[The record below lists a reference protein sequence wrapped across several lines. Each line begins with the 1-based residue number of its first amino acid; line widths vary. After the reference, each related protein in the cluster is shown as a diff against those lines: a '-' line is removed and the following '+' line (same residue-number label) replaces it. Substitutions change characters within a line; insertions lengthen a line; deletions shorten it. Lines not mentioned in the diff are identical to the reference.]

1 MIYCCPTTIFKWHT
15 HLLSNFI
22 DFSIFRT
29 HAHLVWVITTTW
41 GCHPPPSTGH
51 LSHHHQPTT
60 RQPPPHPPCIHS
72 IAPRAFYWPC
82 SNVHLMRSPPAPCLP
97 ASSLHL
103 RLLPQ

>member
-22 DFSIFRT
+22 DFSIFRAHT
-29 HAHLVWVITTTW
+29 HLVWVITTTW

-60 RQPPPHPPCIHS
+60 RQPPGHP
-72 IAPRAFYWPC
+72 
-82 SNVHLMRSPPAPCLP
+82 
-97 ASSLHL
+97 SSLHPIPPWGRYVHCCHGHPVL
-103 RLLPQ
+103 SHPPPMLQSASLHMWLF

>member
-51 LSHHHQPTT
+51 LSLHHLLTLCH
-60 RQPPPHPPCIHS
+60 PHPTLPSLYITPTPTLAFPHS
-72 IAPRAFYWPC
+72 H
-82 SNVHLMRSPPAPCLP
+82 VHVMLSPPAHL
-97 ASSLHL
+97 LHDFYL
-103 RLLPQ
+103 